1 MNYQF
6 SASHC
11 TPGVRNIN
19 SLTGKLLC
27 LGIFFLL
34 GFQGII
40 AQDLIITPANS
51 SVTDPLPAEFTL
63 TVEVAESPVPI
74 DGVRLN
80 LSFDPGLVQV
90 VSISPLSNYIPI
102 IDADIDNT
110 AGTLNYSVGKF
121 SSFPIGNFPVAAVTY
136 RAIAPGNA
144 DFDFITTGTFPTTVT
159 SNAASISPGTSG
171 ATVVIGPPDVDCTV
185 DANADGIPKQLD
197 CSTGSVT
204 LSGQTSTDTYSWT
217 GPAGFNSTEQNPTVT
232 LAGLYTLTTTTSGC
246 SLTDN
251 VTVGQAIAPQTYYA
265 DADGDSFGDINAPA
279 QLCAPQ
285 AGYVVDA
292 TDCDDT
298 DATVY
303 PGAPELD
310 DGIDNN
316 CDGSI
321 NGAVLIITPE
331 NSSVTDPL
339 PADFTLTVAAAESL
353 YGIDGASISLS
364 FDPALVQVVGV
375 TPQSSFI
382 QIVPP
387 VIDNTTGT
395 LAYDIG
401 LFSGFPNGSF
411 PLAAVTFRAVG
422 QGDANIDFLTTGSSP
437 TILTSGGSAIP
448 IGTTGAT
455 VAIGPPDIE
464 CTVDANADSTPK
476 QLDCST
482 GSVTLS
488 GQTSTDTYSWT
499 GPSNF
504 TSLEQNPTVTEA
516 GVYTLTTTTYGCSLT
531 SEVTV
536 LPADPKQ
543 TFYADADNDG
553 FGDENSTVT
562 ECTAPIGY
570 VAQAGDCDD
579 NNNTVYPEAPE
590 LCDGLDNDC
599 TNGIDDGLPTA
610 TYYADNDADGLG
622 DPNNSVEECSRPA
635 GYVNNALDCDDT
647 DGAIGEATTWYADA
661 DSDGY
666 GDENSTT
673 TACTAPTGYVAQAGD
688 CDDANNTVYPGAPEL
703 CDGLDNDCDDSIDE
717 DIQTTT
723 FYADADAD
731 GLGDPNSS
739 VEDCSRPAGY
749 VNNSDDCDDTDGAI
763 GEATTWYADAD
774 SDGYGDENSTTTA
787 CTAPT
792 GYVVQ
797 AGDCDDANNTVYPG
811 APELCD
817 GLDNDCTNGI
827 DDGLPTSTF
836 YADVDGDGLGD
847 PNNSV
852 EDCSPP
858 TGYVNNSDDCD
869 DTDGAIGEATTWYA
883 DADSDGY
890 GDENSTVTECT
901 APIGYVAQAGDCD
914 DNNNTVYPGAPELCD
929 GLDNDCDDSI
939 DEDIQTTTFYA
950 DVDGDGLG
958 DPNNSVEDCSL
969 PTGYVNNSDD
979 CDDTDGAI
987 GEATT
992 WYADADSDGY
1002 GDENSTTTA
1011 CTAPTGYVA
1020 QAGDCDD
1027 NNNTV
1032 YPGAPE
1038 LCDGLDNDCTNG
1050 IDDDLPT
1057 STFYADVDGDGLGDP
1072 NNSVEDC
1079 SPPTGYVN
1087 NALDCDDTNAAIGE
1101 ATTWYADADSDGYG
1115 DENSTTTA
1123 CTAPTGY
1130 VAQAGDCDDANNTV
1144 YPGAP
1149 ELCDGL
1155 DNDCDDSIDED
1166 IQTTTF
1172 YADVDGDGLGDPNNS
1187 VEDCSL
1193 PTGYV
1198 NNALDCDDTNAAI
1211 GEATTWYADADSDG
1225 YGDENSTTTA
1235 CTAPTGY
1242 VAQAGDCDDA
1252 NNTVYP
1258 GAPEL
1263 CDGLDNDCNGQTDD
1277 SPDCEVTPNVLP
1289 SAVATATPTS
1299 GTAPLL
1305 VQFDGSASSDSD
1317 GTIENYS
1324 WAWSGGSLTG
1334 VNPQFTFQE
1343 GDYAVTLTVT
1353 DNDGATASD
1362 VINISAIDDTPPPPG
1377 NATAATLEAECAVVG
1392 SAWTVV
1398 DNATAS
1404 NGQYVVVLNGNSGS
1418 VPPPDVPANYVRF
1431 TTPAMQAGNYNL
1443 FARINAPTNEDDS
1456 FWIRVNDGSWYRW
1469 YRNFQRGVGFAW
1481 NQNPD
1486 GQVSLLTGVNTVD
1499 FAYREDGTQLDKIHL
1514 DLNATLPTGFGE
1526 DATNCGGTPPKPD
1539 QDNDGVTDAEDNCP
1553 SVYNPD
1559 QQLGTFYADF
1569 DGDGLGDPD
1578 NSIQACEAPAD
1589 FVTVAG
1595 DNCIS
1600 LPNPDQ
1606 ADYDND
1612 GLGDVCDPDDD
1623 NDDVPDNSDCAPRD
1637 ASIQTATTYYA
1648 DFDGDGLGDPNDALF
1663 SCSVPAG
1670 YVANATDNCPAVFNP
1685 QQEDTNGNGIGDAC
1699 ENGTPSLTSYWLEAE
1714 CALVGSRWTV
1724 GQDPLASEQ
1733 QFAHAPS
1740 ERSMTTAPAEVA
1752 ENRLEFI
1759 VDNAESGTYYVF
1771 GRILAPDSDSD
1782 SFWFRV
1788 NGGTWIKWTKG
1799 IIRGGLFAWN
1809 KLPGSVTLSEGQNT
1823 IQVAFREGRTKLDK
1837 LHLNKAN
1844 VMPTGLGQPAG
1855 NCGPPVAT
1863 DSDNDGVPD
1872 AQDNCPT
1879 VPNADQVIPTFY
1891 ADFDGDGY
1899 GDPAESVTACLM
1911 PANFVANADDKCP
1924 AVYDLDNLDSDNDG
1938 VGDACEDL
1946 PQPSVTLSFEAEC
1959 ANLGSGW
1966 ATLTDPNAS
1975 GQAFIR
1981 YEGRSM
1987 TAIPTTEE
1995 PAKQVVF
2002 PVSITQAGEYYV
2014 FVRLNGIDPGRNSFW
2029 VRVDGGPWMKFWKTV
2044 NGDQFLTNGFEWR
2057 KLTDD
2062 TQPVS
2067 LQLTAGQHTITVAN
2081 REANTPLD
2089 KIVISTQDVLPTLTG
2104 PVATNCASPAISSP
2118 VATAPATVKFQQ
2130 TVERDELQVGLY
2142 PNPVSDRLQV
2152 SVRSQYRGRVEF
2164 RIYDASGRAISRL
2177 QYDKLDDQLLITLD
2191 ATEIPT
2197 GTYRGVLI
2205 QGDERVIKSFIKL
2218 R

>member
-1 MNYQF
+1 M
-6 SASHC
+6 
-11 TPGVRNIN
+11 
-19 SLTGKLLC
+19 
-27 LGIFFLL
+27 
-34 GFQGII
+34 
-40 AQDLIITPANS
+40 
-51 SVTDPLPAEFTL
+51 
-63 TVEVAESPVPI
+63 
-74 DGVRLN
+74 
-80 LSFDPGLVQV
+80 
-90 VSISPLSNYIPI
+90 
-102 IDADIDNT
+102 
-110 AGTLNYSVGKF
+110 
-121 SSFPIGNFPVAAVTY
+121 
-136 RAIAPGNA
+136 
-144 DFDFITTGTFPTTVT
+144 
-159 SNAASISPGTSG
+159 
-171 ATVVIGPPDVDCTV
+171 
-185 DANADGIPKQLD
+185 
-197 CSTGSVT
+197 
-204 LSGQTSTDTYSWT
+204 
-217 GPAGFNSTEQNPTVT
+217 
-232 LAGLYTLTTTTSGC
+232 
-246 SLTDN
+246 
-251 VTVGQAIAPQTYYA
+251 
-265 DADGDSFGDINAPA
+265 
-279 QLCAPQ
+279 
-285 AGYVVDA
+285 
-292 TDCDDT
+292 
-298 DATVY
+298 
-303 PGAPELD
+303 
-310 DGIDNN
+310 
-316 CDGSI
+316 
-321 NGAVLIITPE
+321 
-331 NSSVTDPL
+331 
-339 PADFTLTVAAAESL
+339 
-353 YGIDGASISLS
+353 
-364 FDPALVQVVGV
+364 
-375 TPQSSFI
+375 
-382 QIVPP
+382 
-387 VIDNTTGT
+387 
-395 LAYDIG
+395 
-401 LFSGFPNGSF
+401 
-411 PLAAVTFRAVG
+411 
-422 QGDANIDFLTTGSSP
+422 
-437 TILTSGGSAIP
+437 
-448 IGTTGAT
+448 
-455 VAIGPPDIE
+455 
-464 CTVDANADSTPK
+464 
-476 QLDCST
+476 
-482 GSVTLS
+482 
-488 GQTSTDTYSWT
+488 
-499 GPSNF
+499 
-504 TSLEQNPTVTEA
+504 
-516 GVYTLTTTTYGCSLT
+516 
-531 SEVTV
+531 
-536 LPADPKQ
+536 
-543 TFYADADNDG
+543 
-553 FGDENSTVT
+553 
-562 ECTAPIGY
+562 
-570 VAQAGDCDD
+570 
-579 NNNTVYPEAPE
+579 
-590 LCDGLDNDC
+590 
-599 TNGIDDGLPTA
+599 
-610 TYYADNDADGLG
+610 
-622 DPNNSVEECSRPA
+622 
-635 GYVNNALDCDDT
+635 
-647 DGAIGEATTWYADA
+647 
-661 DSDGY
+661 
-666 GDENSTT
+666 
-673 TACTAPTGYVAQAGD
+673 
-688 CDDANNTVYPGAPEL
+688 
-703 CDGLDNDCDDSIDE
+703 
-717 DIQTTT
+717 
-723 FYADADAD
+723 
-731 GLGDPNSS
+731 
-739 VEDCSRPAGY
+739 
-749 VNNSDDCDDTDGAI
+749 
-763 GEATTWYADAD
+763 
-774 SDGYGDENSTTTA
+774 
-787 CTAPT
+787 
-792 GYVVQ
+792 
-797 AGDCDDANNTVYPG
+797 
-811 APELCD
+811 
-817 GLDNDCTNGI
+817 
-827 DDGLPTSTF
+827 
-836 YADVDGDGLGD
+836 
-847 PNNSV
+847 
-852 EDCSPP
+852 
-858 TGYVNNSDDCD
+858 
-869 DTDGAIGEATTWYA
+869 
-883 DADSDGY
+883 
-890 GDENSTVTECT
+890 
-901 APIGYVAQAGDCD
+901 
-914 DNNNTVYPGAPELCD
+914 
-929 GLDNDCDDSI
+929 
-939 DEDIQTTTFYA
+939 
-950 DVDGDGLG
+950 
-958 DPNNSVEDCSL
+958 
-969 PTGYVNNSDD
+969 
-979 CDDTDGAI
+979 
-987 GEATT
+987 
-992 WYADADSDGY
+992 
-1002 GDENSTTTA
+1002 
-1011 CTAPTGYVA
+1011 
-1020 QAGDCDD
+1020 
-1027 NNNTV
+1027 
-1032 YPGAPE
+1032 
-1038 LCDGLDNDCTNG
+1038 
-1050 IDDDLPT
+1050 
-1057 STFYADVDGDGLGDP
+1057 
-1072 NNSVEDC
+1072 
-1079 SPPTGYVN
+1079 
-1087 NALDCDDTNAAIGE
+1087 
-1101 ATTWYADADSDGYG
+1101 
-1115 DENSTTTA
+1115 
-1123 CTAPTGY
+1123 
-1130 VAQAGDCDDANNTV
+1130 
-1144 YPGAP
+1144 
-1149 ELCDGL
+1149 
-1155 DNDCDDSIDED
+1155 
-1166 IQTTTF
+1166 
-1172 YADVDGDGLGDPNNS
+1172 
-1187 VEDCSL
+1187 
-1193 PTGYV
+1193 
-1198 NNALDCDDTNAAI
+1198 
-1211 GEATTWYADADSDG
+1211 
-1225 YGDENSTTTA
+1225 
-1235 CTAPTGY
+1235 
-1242 VAQAGDCDDA
+1242 
-1252 NNTVYP
+1252 
-1258 GAPEL
+1258 
-1263 CDGLDNDCNGQTDD
+1263 
-1277 SPDCEVTPNVLP
+1277 TPNVLP

-1353 DNDGATASD
+1353 DNDGATAWD